1 MRPNVQKVFPPK
13 KKLMAPGRRFIY
25 LEATIKTVA
34 CSSLKKDV
42 ELPSGLS

>member
-1 MRPNVQKVFPPK
+1 MFKKSFPPTK
-13 KKLMAPGRRFIY
+13 RLMAPRRRFIY

-42 ELPSGLS
+42 ELPSGQS